1 MHRYIYMWVP
11 LYIEQYKIEHQQQ
24 QPVIKVNIKFEL
36 SYRKK
41 FLLDVIH
48 PDKVY
53 VFEYSHQVK

>member
-1 MHRYIYMWVP
+1 MWVP